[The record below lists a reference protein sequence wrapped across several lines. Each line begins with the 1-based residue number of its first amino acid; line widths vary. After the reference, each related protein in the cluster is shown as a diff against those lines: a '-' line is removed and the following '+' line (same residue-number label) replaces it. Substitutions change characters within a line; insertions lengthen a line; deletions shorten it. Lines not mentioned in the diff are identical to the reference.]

1 MIAYAFFTLLAAL
14 TAVYL
19 LFLFRLR
26 AGLRHLGGAPERPI
40 PDIDDPQL
48 PFVTILLPARNEE
61 ARIATAIASL
71 RAQRYPSERME
82 VLVLDDHSDDGTRA
96 AAVAAADGDRRVR
109 VLAASGEGKKSA
121 LSTGVAEARGEVIC
135 TTDADCTHGE
145 DWLRA
150 MAAPFADGAD
160 IVAGPVVYADRGSFF
175 KRLQAME
182 FLGLMGVGAGFFGIG
197 YPRLCNGANL
207 AYRKDMF
214 LAVSGYDGN
223 EGVHSGDDEFLLHKI
238 VYGRGGDARFVIRPE
253 ALVRTE
259 AAATVGAFLTQRIRW
274 ASKGREYTDGRFV
287 SFLLLLFVY
296 FLFAAVAPVV
306 AVSSFAAAI
315 AGLLFFSLK
324 ITADTAVLYSIA
336 ALLRQPLRLSDLLAA
351 ELLHPYYIVIVSL
364 TGFFGQYT
372 WKNRRVRNHRR

>member
-1 MIAYAFFTLLAAL
+1 MIAYTFFTLLAAL

-26 AGLRHLGGAPERPI
+26 AGLRYLGDEPAQPI

-48 PFVTILLPARNEE
+48 PFVTVLLPVRNEK
-61 ARIATAIASL
+61 AFVASTITSL
-71 RAQRYPSERME
+71 RAQRYPSDRME
-82 VLVLDDHSDDGTRA
+82 VLVLDDHSDDGS
-96 AAVAAADGDRRVR
+96 AVAAASAAEGDDRVR
-109 VLAASGEGKKSA
+109 VLTSTGEGKKSA
-121 LSTGVAEARGEVIC
+121 LSMGVTEARGEVIC
-135 TTDADCTHGE
+135 TTDADCVHGE

-150 MAAPFADGAD
+150 MTAPFAQGAD

-182 FLGLMGVGAGFFGIG
+182 FLGLMGAGAGFFGIG

-207 AYRKDMF
+207 AYRKDQF
-214 LAVSGYDGN
+214 LAVSGYEGN
-223 EGVHSGDDEFLLHKI
+223 ESVHSGDDEFLLHKI
-238 VYGRGGDARFVIRPE
+238 VYERGGVARFVISQE
-253 ALVRTE
+253 ALVRTAP
-259 AAATVGAFLTQRIRW
+259 AASVGDFMTQRVRW
-274 ASKGREYTDGRFV
+274 ASKGREYSDGRFV

-296 FLFAAVAPVV
+296 FLLAATAPVV
-306 AVSSFAAAI
+306 AASSFAAAI

-324 ITADTAVLYSIA
+324 IIADSAVLYSIA

-351 ELLHPYYIVIVSL
+351 EFLHPYYIVIVSL

-372 WKNRRVRNHRR
+372 WKNRRVRNRRR